1 MKLYWRHFFGN
12 QKRNDIILSD
22 VWAEVK
28 YYEEK
33 DAIESGW
40 LYQSG
45 YWYQS
50 RSTRLN
56 LKGYDKKINLPKN
69 YSYRFE
75 SPDKIDMNK
84 LDSIYKQY
92 ITVKNFIDFWNPLED
107 MTRSKFVVIYD
118 DNNEPVAFTKMN
130 MYNGAI
136 EGNAFAWDYK
146 QPKHQLGKKIID
158 IEAHIAL
165 ELGYEHLY
173 QGYGYEECA
182 KYKADFFGFEWWT
195 GTEWSGDKVLYK
207 LLCENDSSA
216 KTLEEIMKG
225 RELYNLGVGSS
236 ERESLINS

>member
-92 ITVKNFIDFWNPLED
+92 ITVKNFIDFWNPLKD
-107 MTRSKFVVIYD
+107 TTRSKFVIIYD
-118 DNNEPVAFTKMN
+118 DSNEPVAFTKMN
-130 MYNGAI
+130 MYNGTGLITMASAL
-136 EGNAFAWDYK
+136 NAPRIGEIGEWLNNAYGFDHLFY
-146 QPKHQLGKKIID
+146 D
-158 IEAHIAL
+158 NVEFFDAH
-165 ELGYEHLY
+165 
-173 QGYGYEECA
+173 
-182 KYKADFFGFEWWT
+182 
-195 GTEWSGDKVLYK
+195 KVLTPNPKY
-207 LLCENDSSA
+207 
-216 KTLEEIMKG
+216 
-225 RELYNLGVGSS
+225 
-236 ERESLINS
+236 LI